1 MCEGSCAIQL
11 GVYILMFLI
20 CCSSFH
26 MSGLCLAGLEGMQ
39 QAALTNRLQAAPDL
53 IYQLIGAVRRVPK
66 GLASASA
73 FFFLWGLGD
82 FRA

>member
-1 MCEGSCAIQL
+1 
-11 GVYILMFLI
+11 
-20 CCSSFH
+20 
-26 MSGLCLAGLEGMQ
+26 MQ

-73 FFFLWGLGD
+73 FLEGSGLSLKEYIICKP
-82 FRA
+82 

>member
-1 MCEGSCAIQL
+1 
-11 GVYILMFLI
+11 
-20 CCSSFH
+20 
-26 MSGLCLAGLEGMQ
+26 MQ

-73 FFFLWGLGD
+73 FSGIVSGCTGLMRG
-82 FRA
+82 RALPYILNPKP

>member
-1 MCEGSCAIQL
+1 
-11 GVYILMFLI
+11 
-20 CCSSFH
+20 
-26 MSGLCLAGLEGMQ
+26 MQ

-73 FFFLWGLGD
+73 FFLLFWDLACVVLRVSYPKQYKPQ
-82 FRA
+82 FY

>member
-1 MCEGSCAIQL
+1 
-11 GVYILMFLI
+11 
-20 CCSSFH
+20 
-26 MSGLCLAGLEGMQ
+26 MQ

-73 FFFLWGLGD
+73 FLWGSCSTLFGVWVKNCSHLV
-82 FRA
+82 

>member
-1 MCEGSCAIQL
+1 
-11 GVYILMFLI
+11 
-20 CCSSFH
+20 
-26 MSGLCLAGLEGMQ
+26 MQ

-73 FFFLWGLGD
+73 FLAFPQGFTGYQ
-82 FRA
+82 

>member
-1 MCEGSCAIQL
+1 
-11 GVYILMFLI
+11 
-20 CCSSFH
+20 
-26 MSGLCLAGLEGMQ
+26 MQ

-73 FFFLWGLGD
+73 FFRVLGFRVLGFRLYRLWSLEL
-82 FRA
+82 